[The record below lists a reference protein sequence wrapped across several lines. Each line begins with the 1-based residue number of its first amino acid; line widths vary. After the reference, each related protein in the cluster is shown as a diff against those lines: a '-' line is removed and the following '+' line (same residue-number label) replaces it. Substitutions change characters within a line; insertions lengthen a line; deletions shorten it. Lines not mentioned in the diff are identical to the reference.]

1 MSDPHA
7 RPWYVDTF
15 DDTYVSRYAHRND
28 DEAAQAVDT
37 LVRFG
42 AVGPNRRVLDLC
54 CGAGRHLAALRN
66 RGIRAIGLDLSP
78 QLLARARASTPQ
90 GPPLIRGDMRYLP
103 ARSGQFHSV
112 IQMFTAFGYFAE
124 DAENRAVLH
133 ETARVLR
140 PDGHYSLDVFN
151 PRFVMAA
158 GTGRTER
165 DLADGSHVIEDRV
178 VDPVRRRVEKTTTI
192 FHSSNGERAGQTE
205 RRFESVR
212 LFERAELEQ
221 WLTDSGFAVERVLGD
236 YSGAPHD
243 PAVSPRL
250 WLLARR
256 LG

>member
-1 MSDPHA
+1 MSDPQA

-15 DDTYVSRYAHRND
+15 DDSYVSRYAHRND
-28 DEAAQAVDT
+28 DEAAQAIDT
-37 LVRFG
+37 LIRFG
-42 AVGPNRRVLDLC
+42 VVGPKRPILDLC

-78 QLLARARASTPQ
+78 QLLARARTNAPDS
-90 GPPLIRGDMRYLP
+90 PPLIRGDMRHLP
-103 ARSGQFHSV
+103 AKNAQFESV

-124 DAENRAVLH
+124 DAENRGVLH
-133 ETARVLR
+133 EIARILR
-140 PDGHYSLDVFN
+140 PDGRYSLDVFN
-151 PRFVMAA
+151 SRFVLAA
-158 GTGRTER
+158 GTGRAER

-178 VDPVRRRVEKTTTI
+178 VDSVRRRVEKTTTI
-192 FHSSNGERAGQTE
+192 VHPADGERAEWTE

-212 LFERAELEQ
+212 LFERAELEA
-221 WLTDSGFAVERVLGD
+221 WLVAAGFAIEHVLGD

-250 WLLARR
+250 WILARR